1 MRSNLTTPTDPNAGL
16 LVAVRQKP
24 ATPGR
29 KPEGFAARETA
40 HFPDATSVAS
50 DGTKPYLR
58 ALRKAEQTAR
68 NMRQNRIG
76 TRSSERPL
84 FRLPAVEHHK
94 AEDRAYVALAFL
106 CFATL
111 VSVLGTLL
119 PRARNWHEFVEFVH
133 WMFA

>member
-1 MRSNLTTPTDPNAGL
+1 MRSKLTIPAVTNAGL
-16 LVAVRQKP
+16 HVVVREKP
-24 ATPGR
+24 ATSGR
-29 KPEGFAARETA
+29 KLEGPPVLEKM
-40 HFPDATSVAS
+40 HFPDARSIGS
-50 DGTKPYLR
+50 DGTEPYLK
-58 ALRKAEQTAR
+58 ALREAELAAR
-68 NMRQNRIG
+68 NMRQNRVG
-76 TRSSERPL
+76 TGSSERPL
-84 FRLPAVEHHK
+84 VRLPAVEQHK